1 MKKVSV
7 ALGVVLCMTMLTT
20 PMVLAAG
27 PVESPT
33 EPENPTISIEDLD
46 VPLSDMPIEELI
58 EPEVPLVT
66 SPQTGME
73 GLSMGESLSLLSAA
87 VGIVG
92 AALVVRARQRRS
104 AE

>member
-66 SPQTGME
+66 SPQTGVA
-73 GLSMGESLSLLSAA
+73 GESLSLLSAA

-92 AALVVRARQRRS
+92 AALVVWARQRRS